1 MTWNHLGMC
10 QAVGYPQSGIQ
21 WASSKDTDKHERISQ
36 LVSIQTWYR
45 SRPICESLW
54 IHIQLEGL
62 CMFAKW
68 EQWVQST
75 TITVTCWNQL
85 ISSKGM
91 GEWRLDKTS
100 QQDVRLWKPDTEV
113 MDSRLEG
120 FSARPKLLQYL
131 CSNFTLIATSD
142 ITKAASNSTLQ
153 RVSPHVEITQTAGA
167 PVPAFCATRT
177 SKKVTKTRPVTE
189 PKEVSSRATS
199 PNLTSF
205 TSYSYPTT
213 HGSLVFCSN
222 RLSRPWKFGE

>member
-1 MTWNHLGMC
+1 ML
-10 QAVGYPQSGIQ
+10 
-21 WASSKDTDKHERISQ
+21 
-36 LVSIQTWYR
+36 
-45 SRPICESLW
+45 
-54 IHIQLEGL
+54 
-62 CMFAKW
+62 
-68 EQWVQST
+68 
-75 TITVTCWNQL
+75 NQL

-131 CSNFTLIATSD
+131 CSKFTLIATSD

-153 RVSPHVEITQTAGA
+153 RVSPCGNYTAGA
-167 PVPAFCATRT
+167 PIPAFCATRT

-205 TSYSYPTT
+205 RSYADPLDPGKWRKWRKCYCWTT
-213 HGSLVFCSN
+213 KRDFKGVPLFWGKPQLLCCIMYCVLFIMYYVL
-222 RLSRPWKFGE
+222 RIVYYVL